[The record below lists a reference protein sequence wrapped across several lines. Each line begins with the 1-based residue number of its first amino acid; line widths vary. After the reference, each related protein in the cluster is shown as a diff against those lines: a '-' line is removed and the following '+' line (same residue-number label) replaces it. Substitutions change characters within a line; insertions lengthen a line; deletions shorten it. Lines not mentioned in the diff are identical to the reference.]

1 MDYRLLGEGIMV
13 NQRSYDKLAEVEAI
27 IFDCDGTL
35 IDSTE
40 SYYLADRIVACII
53 LEKLYGL
60 RCSLGKD
67 MNDVLA
73 RLEMLGGF
81 NNDWNKTSLITQAI
95 IMKVDEP
102 VERIT
107 DDITE
112 IDDMNVYLGK
122 CMVEVSSPGYVL
134 DGLRWLSDKTSQ
146 AYGGLMWLRDFEEL
160 IDAEAEMLGRLMRV
174 RELRSILGPLTRY
187 GSGLLTTLYDEVY
200 LGIDGVKERY
210 GVEPRYVS
218 WEGLLERERPLI
230 TEDVLARLSEGVPRG
245 IAIATGRGR
254 WETEKALGGLINYF
268 NLEASI
274 FAAEVPDRYEKP
286 DPGLLVE
293 CSRRL
298 GVERIMYVGN
308 SLEDLIL
315 VENARRNGLNALF
328 TGVLTNPYALEVFI
342 RRGADAI
349 IDDINL
355 LPRLIEKE
363 KEETFW
369 KPF

>member
-1 MDYRLLGEGIMV
+1 MDYKLLGEGVMV

-60 RCSLGKD
+60 KCSLGKD
-67 MNDVLA
+67 KNDVLE
-73 RLEMLGGF
+73 RLELLGGF
-81 NNDWNKTSLITQAI
+81 NNDWDKTSLITQAI

-102 VERIT
+102 VERIA
-107 DDITE
+107 DDIAE
-112 IDDMNVYLGK
+112 IDDVNAYLER
-122 CMVEVSSPGYVL
+122 CMVEVSSPGYIL
-134 DGLRWLSDKTSQ
+134 NGLMWISEKASQ
-146 AYGGLMWLRDFEEL
+146 AYGSIMWLRDFEKL
-160 IDAEAEMLGRLMRV
+160 IDAEAERLGRLMRI
-174 RELRSILGPLTRY
+174 RELRSLLGPLTRY

-200 LGIDGVKERY
+200 LGLAGVRKRY

-230 TEDVLARLSEGVPRG
+230 MEDVLEKLSEIVPRG

-254 WETEKALGGLINYF
+254 WETEKSLKELLNYF

-274 FAAEVPDRYEKP
+274 FAAEAPDRLEKP
-286 DPGLLVE
+286 DPGILIE
-293 CSRRL
+293 CSKRL
-298 GVERIMYVGN
+298 GTEKIMYVGN
-308 SLEDLIL
+308 SLEDILL
-315 VENARRNGLNALF
+315 VENARGNGLDALF
-328 TGVLTNPYALEVFI
+328 TGVLTNSYALEIFI
-342 RRGADAI
+342 RKGADAI
-349 IDDINL
+349 IDDVNL
-355 LPRLIEKE
+355 LPRLIER
-363 KEETFW
+363 EEAFW

>member
-35 IDSTE
+35 LDSTE
-40 SYYLADRIVACII
+40 SYYLADRIAACII

-60 RCSLGKD
+60 RCSLGRD
-67 MNDVLA
+67 VNEVLA

-95 IMKVDEP
+95 IMEVGEP

-218 WEGLLERERPLI
+218 WEGLLEREKPLI
-230 TEDVLARLSEGVPRG
+230 TEDVLERLSEGVPRG

-254 WETEKALGGLINYF
+254 WETERGLGDLINYF

-274 FAAEVPDRYEKP
+274 FAAEAPDRFEKP
-286 DPGLLVE
+286 DPRILIE
-293 CSRRL
+293 CSRKL
-298 GVERIMYVGN
+298 GAEKIMYVGN

-349 IDDINL
+349 IDNVNL
-355 LPRLIEKE
+355 LPRLMER
-363 KEETFW
+363 EEAFW